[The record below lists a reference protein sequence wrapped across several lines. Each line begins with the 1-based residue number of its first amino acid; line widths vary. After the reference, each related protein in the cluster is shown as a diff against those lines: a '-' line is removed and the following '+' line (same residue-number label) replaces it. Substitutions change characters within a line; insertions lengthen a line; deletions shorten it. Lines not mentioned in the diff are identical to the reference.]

1 MASRITQADIEQGLR
16 ELGLH
21 EGDVV
26 LLHSSL
32 SSFGD
37 VAGGA
42 RTVVEAFL
50 AVLGEQGTLAVPTF
64 GSLGVV
70 TEVVRDDPRAVR
82 SIHPLASVAAIGAA
96 AEAICKNHWKAETA
110 HAQDTPYMRIAERGG
125 YVCLAGVDQD
135 RSTTLHTAEELLRLP
150 YLTDRTRTFMTETG
164 EVTRTYRSFPGPHRD
179 FIGLDRLLRK
189 KGVMRFGRIGDSV
202 VRLMKSQDLID
213 VCVEAGR
220 ADPAFVLCDN
230 PNCADCVAQRA
241 AIRRDRFGREAFT
254 LASGS
259 GLAGR
264 TVPEMIEDL
273 KAAGI
278 GHVELDQ
285 IQGQPIHVLRHE
297 ELRVAVDALRN
308 EELDVI
314 ALRCRSVPESVGE
327 LMDHAVEIGVGRIVL
342 PMSTA
347 AQEHATLASHR
358 GLNLSLSNNV
368 EGSVMASEILLALR
382 DSGATVGLTFN
393 GPGFAR
399 AGETPFLYSY
409 KQKLR
414 RFVDQLDVEDA
425 RFDGTAQPLAQGN
438 AEVKEMVSILRC
450 SSFGGWMV
458 LTTPNRPTGDLRT
471 VVARFE
477 ALLDAM

>member
-1 MASRITQADIEQGLR
+1 MASRTTQADIEQGLR
-16 ELGLH
+16 ELGLR
-21 EGDVV
+21 EGDIV

-32 SSFGD
+32 SSFGQ
-37 VAGGA
+37 VEGGA

-50 AVLGEQGTLAVPTF
+50 AVLGERGTLVVPTF
-64 GSLGVV
+64 GALGVV
-70 TEVVRDDPRAVR
+70 TEGVRDDPRAVR

-96 AEAICKNHWKAETA
+96 AEPICKDHWKADTA

-150 YLTDRTRTFMTETG
+150 YLTDRTRTFMTEAG

-179 FIGLDRLLRK
+179 FIGLDRLLRE
-189 KGVMRFGRIGDSV
+189 KGVMRIGRIGDSV

-213 VCVEAGR
+213 VCLEAGR

-264 TVPEMIEDL
+264 TVPEMIENL

-285 IQGQPIHVLRHE
+285 IQDRPVHALRHD
-297 ELRVAVDALRN
+297 ELRAAADALRN
-308 EELDVI
+308 EELNPA
-314 ALRCRSVPESVGE
+314 ALRCRSTPKSVGE
-327 LMDHAVEIGVGRIVL
+327 LMDCAVEIGVDRLVL
-342 PMSTA
+342 PLSA
-347 AQEHATLASHR
+347 AAREHATLASQR
-358 GLNLSLSNNV
+358 GLNLSLSNGV

-382 DSGATVGLTFN
+382 ESGATVGFTFN
-393 GPGFAR
+393 APGFAR

-425 RFDGTAQPLAQGN
+425 CFDGAAQPLAYGN
-438 AEVKEMVSILRC
+438 AEIKETISILRC

-458 LTTPNRPTGDLRT
+458 LTTPNRPTGDLRS